1 MKTGAFAIP
10 IAAAAA
16 LLAACGGASSSKQST
31 GSCTPGTTA
40 SVTISSSG
48 ISPTNTC
55 VLPGGT
61 VSFANQDSAAHTVNA
76 TTAGAGCAGLN
87 LGSIPGN
94 SSKTSGTLPTAM
106 ACSFSDGTSNPAF
119 AGTVYVQSAPAT
131 GPGY

>member
-1 MKTGAFAIP
+1 MRTLAFALAT
-10 IAAAAA
+10 AAAV
-16 LLAACGGASSSKQST
+16 LAACGGGGSSKQST

-40 SVTISSSG
+40 SVTITSSG
-48 ISPTNTC
+48 YSPTNTC
-55 VLPGGT
+55 VLPGGS
-61 VSFANQDSAAHTVNA
+61 VSFANHDTAPHTVNA

-87 LGSIPGN
+87 LGSIDGN